1 MLALNI
7 KNLTKIFKKPN
18 GEEFRAL
25 SGVNL
30 EIEEGKIYGL
40 LGPNGAGKSTLI
52 STISGILRPT
62 VGEVKVFGVDVDL
75 ESQETKK
82 FLGVV
87 PQEIVI
93 ELAFTTE
100 EVLYYF
106 GGMYGV
112 PFHERAKRTKEVL
125 EDLSLADKQKEK
137 ARNLSG
143 GMKRRLMIAKAIF
156 HRPKFLI
163 LDEPTAGVDVA
174 LRQKIWE
181 LVRKLN
187 KQGTTIL
194 FTTHYLEE
202 AEQLCESITL
212 IDHGR
217 VIKQGKLSDI
227 QKEFSKNTI
236 HFELFDQTV
245 VPLEGVHKVGTE
257 FEMVFSDLAKDMNK
271 VVQHYGNNL
280 KSIRNESPSLEQ
292 IFLELT
298 IPKL

>member
-1 MLALNI
+1 MLALDI
-7 KNLTKIFKKPN
+7 YNLHKVFKKPD
-18 GEEFRAL
+18 GSEFSAL
-25 SGVNL
+25 KDVSMQVP
-30 EIEEGKIYGL
+30 EGKIYGL

-52 STISGILRPT
+52 NIISGILASNQ
-62 VGEVKVFGVDVDL
+62 GSVKVFDHDVGH
-75 ESQETKK
+75 ETRITKQL
-82 FLGVV
+82 LGVV

-93 ELAFTTE
+93 ELAFTVE

-112 PFHERAKRTKEVL
+112 AKKEREKRITEVL
-125 EDLSLADKQKEK
+125 EDLSLSDKRKEK
-137 ARNLSG
+137 ARSLSG

-181 LVRKLN
+181 LVRRIN
-187 KQGTTIL
+187 KEGTTIL

-212 IDHGR
+212 INHGQ
-217 VIKQGKLSDI
+217 VIKQGKLAEI
-227 QKEFSKNTI
+227 QKEFSKNSI
-236 HFELFDQTV
+236 HFELFDE
-245 VPLEGVHKVGTE
+245 PAALLPGAHKVGNQYE
-257 FEMVFSDLAKDMNK
+257 VMVNELSQDMNRIIA
-271 VVQHYGNNL
+271 HYGSNL
-280 KSIRNESPSLEQ
+280 KSIRSEHPSLEQ

-298 IPKL
+298 K